1 MTTEQHKEYLE
12 RYNIIEDSTREFFE
26 YYDITDYV
34 SLDSLKEAIKDSR
47 GYNSSEYFEDVYNDA
62 LEIFNKEYLKLTEE
76 EENEGL
82 FSTFFWS
89 DVEELEGNIISDIED
104 DIEAEK
110 REDNLIFLDSMFLA
124 YLENVDSTLESI
136 EKYQSIRAGL
146 KNV

>member
-62 LEIFNKEYLKLTEE
+62 LEIFNKEYLKLTEDE
-76 EENEGL
+76 DGL
-82 FSTFFWS
+82 FETFFWS